1 MIILDV
7 NIPKP
12 QRELLERWRINIKQV
27 GVNIGRKGL
36 LDEEI
41 IRLLQRQKHPTFVT
55 RDRDF
60 YKREIRHLKYCLVH
74 LAVEKSE
81 AALFLRRLLRQ
92 PDCRSQAK
100 RLGKVMSVSHS
111 GIRFWQRNQWSE
123 QHIAWN

>member
-1 MIILDV
+1 MTILDE
-7 NIPKP
+7 NIPKS

-41 IRLLQRQKHPTFVT
+41 IRLLQHRKHPTFVT

-60 YKREIRHLKYCLVH
+60 YDRALCHLKYCLLH

-81 AALFLRRLLRQ
+81 AALFLRRVLRH
-92 PDCRSQAK
+92 PDFRSQA
-100 RLGKVMSVSHS
+100 RRMGKVMSVSHS
-111 GIRFWQRNQWSE
+111 GIRCWQRNKSSE
-123 QHIAWN
+123 QHIEWN